1 MSKRGTNQ
9 FKDKWL
15 KDVRFDQQLEK
26 DTSVIKAKCKLCCK
40 IFDIENM
47 GIVALESHAE
57 GDTHKMKLASS
68 GTVNIQHLHKAT
80 NQSVD
85 KGTLKSF
92 VV

>member
-1 MSKRGTNQ
+1 
-9 FKDKWL
+9 
-15 KDVRFDQQLEK
+15 
-26 DTSVIKAKCKLCCK
+26 
-40 IFDIENM
+40 M
-47 GIVALESHAE
+47 GIAALESHAE

-68 GTVNIQHLHKAT
+68 GTVNIQQLYKAT